1 MSRDATAQSCPCGK
15 LDDARRLLAYAHCC
29 GRLLDDF
36 AGTPAPDAESLMRSR
51 YSAFVLERAD
61 YLLATWHISRRP
73 LTIEFDTGVKWLGL
87 EVRQHRQLDETDAEV
102 EFVARQKSAGLAA
115 VRLHERSRFVKG
127 GDAPGRW
134 YYLDGDL
141 L

>member
-1 MSRDATAQSCPCGK
+1 MSRGGAAPSCPCGK
-15 LDDARRLLAYAHCC
+15 LDCARRLLAYAACC

-36 AGTPAPDAESLMRSR
+36 AGTPARDAESLMRSR

-73 LTIEFDTGVKWLGL
+73 RTIEFDTGVKWLGL
-87 EVRQHRQLDETDAEV
+87 NVRQHRVLDETHAEV
-102 EFVARQKSAGLAA
+102 EFVARQKSSGTAA
-115 VRLHERSRFVKG
+115 VRLHERSRFVKEG
-127 GDAPGRW
+127 EAPGRW
-134 YYLDGDL
+134 YYVDGDL

>member
-1 MSRDATAQSCPCGK
+1 MRLGATAKFCPCGK
-15 LDDARRLLAYAHCC
+15 RSQAYAACC
-29 GRLLDDF
+29 GRYLDDL

-73 LTIEFDTGVKWLGL
+73 RTIEFDPDVKWLGL
-87 EVRQHRQLDETDAEV
+87 EVRKHRVLDATHAEV

-115 VRLHERSRFVKG
+115 ARLHERSRFVKG